1 MVYILSVKRTP
12 CEYILW
18 NLLPSLRNEMARSMV
33 DDFGLTQKEA
43 AKKLGL
49 RPAAICMY
57 LSDKRGKSNIKN
69 EKILNE
75 IKKSAENII
84 KDEKKDIVTET
95 CRLCMMIKSKGL
107 SAFSYLS
114 SNDKK
119 NNKESF

>member
-1 MVYILSVKRTP
+1 MTQTP

-49 RPAAICMY
+49 RPAAVCMY
-57 LSDKRGKSNIKN
+57 LSDKRGKLNIKN
-69 EKILNE
+69 EIILNE

-95 CRLCMMIKSKGL
+95 CRLCSIIKSERL
-107 SAFSYLS
+107 SPFSFS
-114 SNDKK
+114 SASDKK
-119 NNKESF
+119 IKKNLSIP